1 MCPRVKSHPQFRFPL
16 RNAAVKPMDA
26 LAFVR
31 SATLEKECSATGAT
45 AACCDAV
52 DSLPPAVW
60 DPLHYK
66 GDHATI
72 RFLFHLVQ
80 VREFS

>member
-1 MCPRVKSHPQFRFPL
+1 MSESEVTSTVPFSFAKRGSKTNGRIG
-16 RNAAVKPMDA
+16 
-26 LAFVR
+26 VR